1 MKRAA
6 TRICSR
12 RSVLAGAAWLLA
24 ARPHHVL
31 AAAVAAAV
39 PRVAAIDWAML
50 ETAMALGVTPV
61 AATELLQ
68 FRDDAVEPVI
78 PGTVTDLGLRGA
90 PNLELLYLQRP
101 ELILSSPFYASSQ
114 AALQAIAP
122 VLSLPFYLPGEPP
135 FEKALAA
142 VEHLSRH
149 LGLEARAR
157 AVLAEADTLIEGYRK
172 RLARFADRPFHLIN
186 IGDARHFRAF
196 GADSMFG
203 DVLKRLGLENAWTDQ
218 SRFSFAAPMPLEML
232 AERPQA
238 RIVIVSEVPV
248 EARSGFEGSMIWNM
262 LQPVREGRVIRL
274 ANINPYGGI
283 TAGLRF
289 ARLLTEALEAGGA
302 PA

>member
-1 MKRAA
+1 MKRTA
-6 TRICSR
+6 TRLCSR

-24 ARPHHVL
+24 ARPLYAL
-31 AAAVAAAV
+31 AAVST

-68 FRDDAVEPVI
+68 FRRSAVEPVI
-78 PGTVTDLGLRGA
+78 PETVTDLGLRGA
-90 PNLELLYLQRP
+90 PNFELLYLQRP
-101 ELILSSPFYASSQ
+101 DLILSSPFYASQQ
-114 AALQAIAP
+114 AALEAIAP
-122 VLSLPFYLPGEPP
+122 VLPLPFYLPGEPP
-135 FEKALAA
+135 FAKALAA
-142 VEHLSRH
+142 VEQVAAR
-149 LGLEARAR
+149 LGVPDRGR
-157 AVLAEADTLIEGYRK
+157 AVLAEADALLADCRQ

-203 DVLKRLGLENAWTDQ
+203 DVLQRLGLENAWTDQ
-218 SRFSFAAPMPLEML
+218 SRFSFAAPVPLEML
-232 AERPQA
+232 AARPQA

-248 EARSGFEGSMIWNM
+248 EARGGFAGSMIWQM
-262 LQPVREGRVIRL
+262 LEPVREGRVIRL

-289 ARLLTEALEAGGA
+289 ARLLTEALEAGGE

>member
-1 MKRAA
+1 
-6 TRICSR
+6 
-12 RSVLAGAAWLLA
+12 
-24 ARPHHVL
+24 
-31 AAAVAAAV
+31 
-39 PRVAAIDWAML
+39 
-50 ETAMALGVTPV
+50 MALGVTPV

-68 FRDDAVEPVI
+68 FREDAVEPVI

-90 PNLELLYLQRP
+90 PNFELLYLQRP
-101 ELILSSPFYASSQ
+101 ELILSSPFYASQQ
-114 AALQAIAP
+114 AALEAIAP

-142 VEHLSRH
+142 VEQLAVR
-149 LGLEARAR
+149 LGVPDKGRE
-157 AVLAEADTLIEGYRK
+157 VLAGADALLADCRR
-172 RLARFADRPFHLIN
+172 RLARFADRPFHVIN

-203 DVLKRLGLENAWTDQ
+203 DVLQRLGLANAWTDQ
-218 SRFSFAAPMPLEML
+218 SRFSFAAPVPLELL
-232 AERPQA
+232 AEHPHA

-248 EARSGFEGSMIWNM
+248 EARSGFAGSMIWQM
-262 LQPVREGRVIRL
+262 LEPVREGRVVRL

-289 ARLLTEALEAGGA
+289 ARLLTEALEAGGQ

>member
-1 MKRAA
+1 
-6 TRICSR
+6 
-12 RSVLAGAAWLLA
+12 
-24 ARPHHVL
+24 
-31 AAAVAAAV
+31 
-39 PRVAAIDWAML
+39 ML

-68 FRDDAVEPVI
+68 FRRSAVEPVI
-78 PGTVTDLGLRGA
+78 PEKVTDLGLRGA

-101 ELILSSPFYASSQ
+101 ELILSSPFYASQQ
-114 AALQAIAP
+114 AALEAIAP

-135 FEKALAA
+135 FAKALAA
-142 VEHLSRH
+142 VEQVAAR
-149 LGLEARAR
+149 LGVPDQGR
-157 AVLAEADTLIEGYRK
+157 AVLAEADARLEGYRQ

-203 DVLKRLGLENAWTDQ
+203 DVLTRLGLENAWTDQ
-218 SRFSFAAPMPLEML
+218 SRFSFAAPVPLEML

-248 EARSGFEGSMIWNM
+248 EARGGFEGSMIWQM
-262 LQPVREGRVIRL
+262 LEPVREDRVIRL

-289 ARLLTEALEAGGA
+289 ARLLTQALEAGGE

>member
-1 MKRAA
+1 MKRTA
-6 TRICSR
+6 TRLCSR

-24 ARPHHVL
+24 ARPLRAL
-31 AAAVAAAV
+31 AAAAV
-39 PRVAAIDWAML
+39 PRVACVDWAML

-68 FRDDAVEPVI
+68 FRRSAVEPVI
-78 PGTVTDLGLRGA
+78 PERVADLGLRGA

-101 ELILSSPFYASSQ
+101 ELILSSPFYASQQ
-114 AALQAIAP
+114 AALEAIAP

-135 FEKALAA
+135 FAKALAA
-142 VEHLSRH
+142 VEQVAAR
-149 LGLEARAR
+149 LGVPDQGRT
-157 AVLAEADTLIEGYRK
+157 VLAEADARLEGYRQ

-203 DVLKRLGLENAWTDQ
+203 DVLQRLGLENAWTDQ
-218 SRFSFAAPMPLEML
+218 SRFSFAAPVPLEML
-232 AERPQA
+232 AARSQA

-248 EARSGFEGSMIWNM
+248 EARGGFEGSMIWKM
-262 LQPVREGRVIRL
+262 LEPVREDRVIRL

-289 ARLLTEALEAGGA
+289 ARLLTQALEAGGE